1 MRFVAI
7 ALVSALAQSG
17 CIRQTAHYA
26 FDKMVRN
33 VAYLHD
39 GPPRISLY
47 TMVNN
52 ESGAGAPLLW

>member
-26 FDKMVRN
+26 SDKIVRN
-33 VAYLHD
+33 LAYVHD
-39 GPPRISLY
+39 GPPRVSLY
-47 TMVNN
+47 N
-52 ESGAGAPLLW
+52 GK